1 MQKLIRQNFIEGTK
15 KKKKDNFDA
24 KDDDDDEPLVIGS
37 FKQEEV
43 DGKNLNRMYKQ
54 CHKC

>member
-37 FKQEEV
+37 FKQEV
-43 DGKNLNRMYKQ
+43 DSKNLNQMYRQ